1 MTTGTRGL
9 VAAVGASL
17 LGHVVPTVVLRPVA
31 RGLRG
36 RVHPRVEAYVR
47 SRKKNLLKYATDLLT
62 AGQTSKSQ
70 ISHLSSHTRPGR
82 SFDDGG

>member
-47 SRKKNLLKYATDLLT
+47 SRNLLTGNVTRVA
-62 AGQTSKSQ
+62 
-70 ISHLSSHTRPGR
+70 LSTVY
-82 SFDDGG
+82 DGSACL